1 MLNSKCEIV
10 KRLCD
15 MPSYFL
21 YIVQIID
28 CMSVSENWAARIF
41 MIYPLVNKQFD
52 PENHPFLMVSLVFQP
67 R

>member
-1 MLNSKCEIV
+1 
-10 KRLCD
+10 
-15 MPSYFL
+15 MPLYFL

-28 CMSVSENWAARIF
+28 CTRVSENWAAQIF

-52 PENHPFLMVSLVFQP
+52 PENHPFLMVPLVFQP